1 MPAKIVD
8 KTTCRTPTLGKKP
21 TRIDTWKFDAVR
33 KAILKILPKRGEG
46 VEFMKLPALV
56 KKQLSQK
63 ELKELGSVGWFTT
76 TVKLELEV
84 RSETYRVEGVSPQ
97 RLLKA

>member
-1 MPAKIVD
+1 MPTKPID
-8 KTTCRTPTLGKKP
+8 KTTCRTPTPGKKP

-33 KAILKILPKRGEG
+33 KAILKIIPKRGEG
-46 VEFMKLPALV
+46 VVFQKLPALV
-56 KKQLSQK
+56 NKQLSQK

-84 RSETYRVEGVSPQ
+84 RREIYRVEGVSPQ
-97 RLLKA
+97 RLLRK

>member
-8 KTTCRTPTLGKKP
+8 KTTCRTPSPGKKP
-21 TRIDTWKFDAVR
+21 TRIDTWKFHAIR
-33 KAILKILPKRGEG
+33 KSILKSVPKRGEG

-56 KKQLSQK
+56 KKQLTEK

-84 RSETYRVEGVSPQ
+84 RGEICIIEGVSPQ
-97 RLLKA
+97 RLLKV